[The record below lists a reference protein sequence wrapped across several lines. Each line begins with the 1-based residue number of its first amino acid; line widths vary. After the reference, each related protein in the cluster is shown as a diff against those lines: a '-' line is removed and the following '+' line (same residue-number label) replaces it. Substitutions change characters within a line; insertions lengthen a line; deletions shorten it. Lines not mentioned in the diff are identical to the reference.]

1 LAFLAQAQKY
11 RFAFVGSRDADPCS
25 LTCGKPESDHFIGWK
40 HDSKTQLNLKGM
52 KNIVFL
58 LGSFSHHF
66 RFEGDCVVPFPYKIE
81 AYQNQP

>member
-1 LAFLAQAQKY
+1 MPTHAHLRQLLDLFI
-11 RFAFVGSRDADPCS
+11 GC
-25 LTCGKPESDHFIGWK
+25 KPESDRFIGWK

-52 KNIVFL
+52 KIIVFL

-66 RFEGDCVVPFPYKIE
+66 RFDGDCVVPFPYKIE